1 MGDLRQHQPPK
12 ESDEMM
18 YSIAIHDDGTA
29 TVLHSDDHGET
40 WRSVCLCD
48 IEWAHTIVDALNIQ
62 REFR

>member
-1 MGDLRQHQPPK
+1 
-12 ESDEMM
+12 MM

-48 IEWAHTIVDALNIQ
+48 IDWAHTIVDALNIQ